1 MQAHLGGLIQFAS
14 QDTTKA
20 VLSGHVYRK
29 QLAKYGEWVNPE
41 YPYRSSDPIMTL
53 DEAWGNKIVEN
64 FNANTLGSP
73 VPIPLNH
80 TNEVQANT
88 GRVESLESVPG
99 DGLYG
104 NLRIDDEDTIEKLDK
119 GIIFDV
125 SISFDWNH
133 VRTDN
138 NKSYGPTLLHVAL
151 VNNPYLI
158 EMNTFEKIGP
168 ALSKLEEA
176 FKPVGLFLASKDVM
190 MLSRTKMKEL
200 SAMATATV
208 KNDKEFPV
216 TVTFIDDGE
225 GKEVTIASGEDI
237 EVPEDVAEEVATQI
251 ADATETADAEDLTD
265 ESDEG
270 DEGDEGE
277 TQVDDVEDAAA
288 ELSRLRLENTELQL
302 SRDFDSLLAEGKVIP
317 AQKDKVLALA
327 KLSQGIQLSTGVD
340 TKTNVADVVL
350 DILRSG
356 KQQFSTDESGSS
368 KADEADD
375 TTDQSNEDKKP
386 SELLSEEDLAGLQ
399 ATGVTPEQMDKMAAE
414 NPLYA
419 KALVELSK

>member
-20 VLSGHVYRK
+20 TLSGHVYRK

-200 SAMATATV
+200 SAMATATI
-208 KNDKEFPV
+208 KNEKEFPV
-216 TVTFIDDGE
+216 TVAFKDGE
-225 GKEVTIASGEDI
+225 EDTTVVLQPGEEVT
-237 EVPEDVAEEVATQI
+237 VPEELAEDVATQI
-251 ADATETADAEDLTD
+251 ADATEP
-265 ESDEG
+265 EG
-270 DEGDEGE
+270 DEDTAEGE
-277 TQVDDVEDAAA
+277 TTDGDTADTDGEEDDETT
-288 ELSRLRLENTELQL
+288 ELSRMRLENAELKL
-302 SRDFDSLLAEGKVIP
+302 SRDFDALLAEGKVIP
-317 AQKDKVLALA
+317 AQRDKILALA
-327 KLSQGIQLSTGVD
+327 KLSQGVELSKD
-340 TKTNVADVVL
+340 KTTDLSSVVL
-350 DILRSG
+350 DILRTG
-356 KQQFSTDESGSS
+356 KQQFSTDETGSS
-368 KADEADD
+368 KEDEAAADKQ
-375 TTDQSNEDKKP
+375 DQSDEGKKP
-386 SELLSEEDLAGLQ
+386 SETLTEEELAGFKAVGADPAKMDELAEKDPVYAQ
-399 ATGVTPEQMDKMAAE
+399 ALAS
-414 NPLYA
+414 
-419 KALVELSK
+419 LSKK